1 MKKDL
6 EEQSGLLSE
15 AARALQPQEEKQTE
29 RTTSLQQQL
38 AEEQVKRKG
47 AEESSKKL
55 MLEVEAMKLER
66 EATIAREEMNRTK
79 ISDQSKLLYAEA
91 FGSINLGK
99 EVGDADVVEDSEML
113 KKQAEE

>member
-15 AARALQPQEEKQTE
+15 AARALQSQEEKQKE
-29 RTTSLQQQL
+29 RMTSLQQQL
-38 AEEQVKRKG
+38 AEEQ
-47 AEESSKKL
+47 KL
-55 MLEVEAMKLER
+55 MLEVEATKLER